1 MDSGKQLLMTMTGE
15 MHQPVRLYYEVYDQA
30 EVLKV
35 FAKLRC
41 VEFDREQKR
50 WIWLYQH
57 EAQPLKFA
65 TSYDAIPRQQRP
77 IILGAFL
84 LPHDDVMCLDVR
96 SWERAARA
104 IVFFD
109 QYLKRSVTQV
119 THAAM
124 VNRLFAYHGG
134 PLPALAEMFAP
145 AKVTERHPEDLLQ
158 AAEALRAIPGV
169 RRRLAMALTLL
180 QEKSHEPLPE
190 VEKLPVHYYAEGIGS
205 FETTLKLRQIVAF
218 EHWRGN
224 TQCTLGEVI
233 QKLSAGSHTTRDTQ
247 HPNTSPCGPLLRLLH
262 LIQGVFVRFFG
273 GIFPVKPPI

>member
-65 TSYDAIPRQQRP
+65 TSYDAIPRQRRP

-96 SWERAARA
+96 SWERAAKV
-104 IVFFD
+104 IVFF
-109 QYLKRSVTQV
+109 RSVSQT
-119 THAAM
+119 
-124 VNRLFAYHGG
+124 
-134 PLPALAEMFAP
+134 
-145 AKVTERHPEDLLQ
+145 
-158 AAEALRAIPGV
+158 I
-169 RRRLAMALTLL
+169 
-180 QEKSHEPLPE
+180 
-190 VEKLPVHYYAEGIGS
+190 
-205 FETTLKLRQIVAF
+205 
-218 EHWRGN
+218 
-224 TQCTLGEVI
+224 
-233 QKLSAGSHTTRDTQ
+233 RDTSD
-247 HPNTSPCGPLLRLLH
+247 TCGNGESALCVP
-262 LIQGVFVRFFG
+262 
-273 GIFPVKPPI
+273 

>member
-50 WIWLYQH
+50 WIWLYHH
-57 EAQPLKFA
+57 ESKPLAFK
-65 TSYDAIPRQQRP
+65 TSYDAIPRQRRP

-84 LPHDDVMCLDVR
+84 FPHDDAMCLDVR
-96 SWERAARA
+96 SWERAAKA

-180 QEKSHEPLPE
+180 HEKSHEPLPE
-190 VEKLPVHYYAEGIGS
+190 VEKLPVHYYEEGIGS

-218 EHWRGN
+218 EHWRGH
-224 TQCTLGEVI
+224 TACTLGEVI
-233 QKLSAGSHTTRDTQ
+233 QKVTAGSHATLDIQ
-247 HPNTSPCGPLLRLLH
+247 HPHPSPCGPLLRLWH
-262 LIQGVFVRFFG
+262 RVQGVFANFLG
-273 GIFPVKPPI
+273 GIFPVKPAT